1 MGPEATI
8 ISILDH
14 LPLGKVV
21 IVLFCISAI
30 LFLATTFDSG
40 AYILAAA
47 SQNMVIGEPIK
58 ANRLFWAFA
67 LCLLPFSLML
77 VGGEEAM
84 TVLKTAT
91 VVSSV
96 PLLVIFV
103 MMMYSFIQTLN
114 KDRLKLQRRADKY
127 KEIERRSLRITQIG
141 EKKQDDNL

>member
-1 MGPEATI
+1 
-8 ISILDH
+8 
-14 LPLGKVV
+14 
-21 IVLFCISAI
+21 
-30 LFLATTFDSG
+30 
-40 AYILAAA
+40 
-47 SQNMVIGEPIK
+47 
-58 ANRLFWAFA
+58 
-67 LCLLPFSLML
+67 ML

-141 EKKQDDNL
+141 EKKQDDIL